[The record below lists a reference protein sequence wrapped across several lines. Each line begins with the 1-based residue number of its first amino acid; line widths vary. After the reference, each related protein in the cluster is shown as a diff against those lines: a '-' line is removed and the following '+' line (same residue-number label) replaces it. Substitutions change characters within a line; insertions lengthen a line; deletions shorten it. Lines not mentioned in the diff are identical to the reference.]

1 VEKNSRKGKQKNK
14 CRENIIGLKKLKLKL
29 QKRKKKKHRR
39 RKKIR
44 EKRENPPELQK
55 SNVERQ
61 RFITIK
67 NVTEKKKE
75 KKIQKLN

>member
-29 QKRKKKKHRR
+29 QKRKKKKKHRR

-44 EKRENPPELQK
+44 EKKENPPELQK

-75 KKIQKLN
+75 KKNSKA